1 MELLVQKTCL
11 EEEVEEADHQQT
23 LQEVTEEEEEEE
35 CQTELEEEYWPAL
48 EELGELGAPEELGAS
63 VVEPGVV
70 AVLVVEGEG
79 VR

>member
-23 LQEVTEEEEEEE
+23 LQEVKEEEEEP
-35 CQTELEEEYWPAL
+35 QTELEEL
-48 EELGELGAPEELGAS
+48 GELGELGAPEELGAS

>member
-23 LQEVTEEEEEEE
+23 LQEVKEEEEEEP
-35 CQTELEEEYWPAL
+35 QTELEEL
-48 EELGELGAPEELGAS
+48 GELGELGAPEELGAS